1 MVTKREVTKWEGQMG
16 ICLLKGTELSFGGD
30 DVLDLEVVV
39 QRQQTGHFKDN
50 FVLHEFLPQLKR

>member
-1 MVTKREVTKWEGQMG
+1 MG